1 MRRDAKESNG
11 AACRKY
17 ANYWWN
23 PMIAEL
29 RAQAHKALRKVTR
42 ERKKNAGNTEP
53 LVNAFKEI
61 RRQLK
66 KEIACSKK
74 TAWAEYCKILE
85 SDPWGKPYRTVMKRC
100 KSKGPTNDMPIDMV
114 KAVLQRLFTMGHGS
128 SHYEG
133 REEAE
138 TEEEGDIGLSV
149 AISEGDVVDAAGRMN
164 TKMAA
169 GVDGVP
175 GEIAKLIASRR
186 SELVTRT
193 FNGITE
199 SGRIP
204 DGWKTARIIL
214 LRKPGKDPS
223 LPNAYRPISIL
234 PTMSKIW
241 EKCFKRIIERC
252 IGTDPFHR
260 RQYGFRKKRSTVDAI
275 TQVMKFANICKQKKV
290 ICVMIALDI
299 SNAFNSL
306 SWKSIYEEFDKRKLP
321 WKVKR
326 LIGSYLSGRR
336 IIVSNQHGTV
346 EHEVAAGVPQGS
358 ILGPFL
364 WNLVYDR
371 LLERLDNMPMVRAT
385 AFADDL
391 AIACSVGRSDDA
403 SVKVNTMLRIANDWC
418 TSVGL
423 TLAREKTEVMLITSL

>member
-1 MRRDAKESNG
+1 MN
-11 AACRKY
+11 
-17 ANYWWN
+17 
-23 PMIAEL
+23 
-29 RAQAHKALRKVTR
+29 
-42 ERKKNAGNTEP
+42 
-53 LVNAFKEI
+53 
-61 RRQLK
+61 
-66 KEIACSKK
+66 SKK
-74 TAWAEYCKILE
+74 
-85 SDPWGKPYRTVMKRC
+85 
-100 KSKGPTNDMPIDMV
+100 
-114 KAVLQRLFTMGHGS
+114 
-128 SHYEG
+128 
-133 REEAE
+133 
-138 TEEEGDIGLSV
+138 
-149 AISEGDVVDAAGRMN
+149 AAG
-164 TKMAA
+164 A
-169 GVDGVP
+169 DGVP
-175 GEIAKLIASRR
+175 GEIAKLVASRR
-186 SELVTRT
+186 SELVTRA

-204 DGWKTARIIL
+204 DCWKTARVIL

-290 ICVMIALDI
+290 ICVMITLDI

-306 SWKSIYEEFDKRKLP
+306 NWKSIYEEFDKRKLP

-346 EHEVAAGVPQGS
+346 EHEVAAGVPQVS

-371 LLERLDNMPMVRAT
+371 LLERHDNMPMVRAT
-385 AFADDL
+385 SFADEL
-391 AIACSVGRSDDA
+391 AITCSVGRNRLNKKGHTIPLD
-403 SVKVNTMLRIANDWC
+403 
-418 TSVGL
+418 
-423 TLAREKTEVMLITSL
+423 